1 MLNMNFEV
9 FVLGTSGMM
18 PLPGR
23 YLTSAMLR
31 REGELFL
38 FDCGE
43 GTQVSLK
50 QLNLK
55 WKKINRIFISHM
67 HADHVT
73 GLPGILMLSA
83 QVDRD
88 EPLYIYGPKK
98 LGEYIESSRKI
109 LDMYINYPIIFQ
121 EVVPGIILEEKDY
134 FVEAIRLDHTKPCVG
149 YIFKEKNR
157 PGEFHPEKAIEL
169 GVKKGPDFGKLQKG
183 LTVKNSNGDD
193 ILPNQVMG
201 EPRRGRTFSYI
212 TDTRYLKTIA
222 EKVKS
227 SDLLLCEG
235 MFEEGLE
242 ETANEK
248 KHMTVT
254 QAATIARDGNVKTFG
269 LFHYSPRYSDFELRA
284 LKTQAR
290 KIYPATILTKD
301 RMIFE
306 IPNDDGNVRITKE
319 KTYKPRYERIVIQ
332 D

>member
-1 MLNMNFEV
+1 MNFEV

-98 LGEYIESSRKI
+98 LEQYIESSRKI
-109 LDMYINYPIIFQ
+109 LDMYINYEIIFV
-121 EVVPGIILEEKDY
+121 EVKAGIIIDEKNY
-134 FVEAIRLDHTKPCVG
+134 TVEAISLEHTKPCFG
-149 YIFKEKNR
+149 YVFKEKAR

-169 GVKKGPDFGKLQKG
+169 GIKMGPDFGRLQKG
-183 LTVKNSNGDD
+183 NTIKNSNGETITPDM
-193 ILPNQVMG
+193 VMG
-201 EPRRGRTFSYI
+201 ESRRGRIFSYV
-212 TDTRYLKTIA
+212 TDTLYLNSIA
-222 EKVKS
+222 SKVAN

-242 ETANEK
+242 DTAREK

-254 QAATIARDGNVKTFG
+254 QAASIAKEANVKTFG
-269 LFHYSPRYSDFELRA
+269 LLHYSPRYSDFELRA
-284 LKTQAR
+284 LKAQAR
-290 KIYPATILTKD
+290 KIFPKTILTKD

-306 IPNDDGNVRITKE
+306 IPNDDANIIVTKE
-319 KTYKPRYERIVIQ
+319 KSFKPRYERIIVRS
-332 D
+332 